1 MEDVTS
7 NEATP
12 SVTPNSIR
20 SLEVV
25 HSEVETVVG
34 KENNLSNHSETPGDD
49 DGNSSRKRR
58 RRRKG
63 SGAGS
68 SFNSSFDLGNVIDSE
83 DHRRLQDKEVGWAVG
98 DDARMGL
105 S

>member
-1 MEDVTS
+1 VEDITS

-12 SVTPNSIR
+12 SITPNSVR
-20 SLEVV
+20 SLEEA
-25 HSEVETVVG
+25 HSEENVVG
-34 KENNLSNHSETPGDD
+34 KENNPSSHSEVPGDD

-63 SGAGS
+63 SGTGS
-68 SFNSSFDLGNVIDSE
+68 SFNSSFDLGNVTDGE

-98 DDARMGL
+98 DDAKMGL

>member
-1 MEDVTS
+1 VEDVTS
-7 NEATP
+7 HEATP
-12 SVTPNSIR
+12 SVTPNSTR

-25 HSEVETVVG
+25 RSEVETVVG
-34 KENNLSNHSETPGDD
+34 KENNVPHHSETPGDD

-58 RRRKG
+58 RRRRG
-63 SGAGS
+63 SGTGS
-68 SFNSSFDLGNVIDSE
+68 SFNSSFDLGNAVDSE
-83 DHRRLQDKEVGWAVG
+83 DHRHLQDKEVGWAVG